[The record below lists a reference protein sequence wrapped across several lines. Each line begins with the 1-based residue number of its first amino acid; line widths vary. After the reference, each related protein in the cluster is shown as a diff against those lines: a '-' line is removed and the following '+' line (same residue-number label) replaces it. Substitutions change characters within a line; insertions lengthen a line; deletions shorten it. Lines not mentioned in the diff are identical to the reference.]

1 MFRLKNVLN
10 LGISDSLDIVESNK
24 QRVFNL
30 FIFLG
35 LLTMPIA
42 LIINVVRNN
51 NGMLI
56 VNCLQILVLLF
67 AFWITIKRKLL
78 FLRVYLLLLLNTII
92 FFTAI
97 FYKTGMEYRLL
108 FLIVI
113 AVILFDNNIKF
124 LLFALLITFEF
135 TFCKYLEFK
144 TNGLIGV
151 ILIMR
156 IAQVFVPFLIT
167 GISLFYLK
175 FLYFKSQHTLQ
186 NALSEVSRAK
196 EMNEIFMFSLA
207 HDLRTPFS
215 NISGILKLLKQHKGY
230 TEDELKLLDMI
241 EISTSNSNVLVNQIL
256 ESNELMKNNFELQP
270 YDLNILVE
278 NVVNTARL
286 KAESKYI
293 KIAFDKWVP
302 NCFADVD
309 PMKIDRLISNLIN
322 NAIKFSYQS
331 GNIKIM
337 VEKFKD
343 IATISIID
351 QGIGIAEKNITK
363 IFDPFTKAKR
373 KGTDNEASFGLGLSI
388 CKQIAELHGGAI
400 KVISKPGHGSEFVVS
415 LPLSV

>member
-35 LLTMPIA
+35 LLTIPIA

-51 NGMLI
+51 NGMLL

-113 AVILFDNNIKF
+113 AVILFENNIKF
-124 LLFALLITFEF
+124 FLFALLITFEF
-135 TFCKYLEFK
+135 TCCKYLEFK

-230 TEDELKLLDMI
+230 TDDELKLLDMI
-241 EISTSNSNVLVNQIL
+241 EISNSNSNGLVNEIL
-256 ESNELMKNNFELQP
+256 ESNELMKNKLELQK

-293 KIAFDKWVP
+293 KISFDKWVP

-309 PMKIDRLISNLIN
+309 TIKIDRLISNLIN

-331 GNIKIM
+331 SNIKII
-337 VEKFKD
+337 VTKFKD

-373 KGTDNEASFGLGLSI
+373 KGTDNEVSFGLGLSI

-400 KVISKPGHGSEFVVS
+400 KVISNPSHGSEFVVS